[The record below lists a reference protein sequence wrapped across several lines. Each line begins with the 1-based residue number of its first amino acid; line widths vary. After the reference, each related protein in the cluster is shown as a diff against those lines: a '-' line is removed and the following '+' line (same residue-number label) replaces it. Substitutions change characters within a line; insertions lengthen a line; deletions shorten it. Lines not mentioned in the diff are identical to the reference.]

1 MDDGNAKGFML
12 LPPFF
17 FCVFLLTV
25 GSDEDDGKRGRVL
38 EEEEDLRTSKGGYRN
53 FCRWWCGEKTRGMLH
68 LFTPLREKTE
78 KTWGRS
84 FALQLLSLVLTCESY
99 ALTLPEARICMHTSI
114 SHLFL
119 ESSHIL
125 LLLLLNIQKR
135 FLFGWVRDREINT
148 QEKGRK
154 RGKVLTVFQL
164 VEKKR

>member
-1 MDDGNAKGFML
+1 
-12 LPPFF
+12 
-17 FCVFLLTV
+17 
-25 GSDEDDGKRGRVL
+25 
-38 EEEEDLRTSKGGYRN
+38 
-53 FCRWWCGEKTRGMLH
+53 
-68 LFTPLREKTE
+68 
-78 KTWGRS
+78 
-84 FALQLLSLVLTCESY
+84 
-99 ALTLPEARICMHTSI
+99 MHTSI